1 MVLFN
6 YVALGWL
13 MGQTRVRASVFL
25 QVSMNVYQLGGLIT
39 GEAVFSLWTV
49 VAVAALAG
57 ILFLLFRKGYQG
69 EHETHNLT
77 SVAAAAK

>member
-1 MVLFN
+1 MDAGRHRL
-6 YVALGWL
+6 YVRLRLCGIYDRLPA
-13 MGQTRVRASVFL
+13 
-25 QVSMNVYQLGGLIT
+25 GGLIT
-39 GEAVFSLWTV
+39 REAVFSLWTV